1 MAKIDAFLKLAS
13 EQQCSDVHLAVG
25 APPML
30 RMNGEL
36 LPVKFR
42 ELGDT
47 ELESYAVEI
56 LTASQRERYA
66 AGEDLDFAYSAADV
80 GRFRVN
86 IFYKLGGIGI
96 TIRHIPDRVPAID
109 SLGLPPL
116 AEQLTHRRDGLVLV
130 TGGTGSGKSTTLA
143 SMLGEINQRDARN
156 VVTLED
162 PIEFVH
168 TSQQSQIIQREV
180 GTHVP
185 GFADGL
191 RSALRE
197 DPDVIL
203 IGELRDRETIE
214 LAMTAA
220 ETGHLVLATLHTT
233 SAVKSIDRIIDA
245 LPTEQREEI
254 KLFLAHNLQA
264 VISQQL
270 VRTADGGDRR
280 LFCETLVMTRAI
292 ANLIQ
297 QDKTFQI
304 PDQIRS
310 GAKHGMQQLDQ
321 VLLAAVQREEIDPDE
336 AYLKAADKKPFQ
348 QFVRNTALLPRSELA
363 G

>member
-1 MAKIDAFLKLAS
+1 MAKLDAFLKLAR
-13 EQQCSDVHLAVG
+13 EQKCSDVHLAVG

-30 RMNGEL
+30 RMNGDL

-56 LTASQRERYA
+56 LTESQREQYA
-66 AGEDLDFAYSAADV
+66 AGTDLDFAYAAPGV

-86 IFYKLGGIGI
+86 MFYKLGGIGI
-96 TIRHIPDRVPAID
+96 TIRHIPDEIPPLAD
-109 SLGLPPL
+109 LGLPPL

-130 TGGTGSGKSTTLA
+130 TGSSGSGKSTTLA
-143 SMLGEINQRDARN
+143 AMLAAINQRDARN

-168 TSQQSQIIQREV
+168 ASDRCQVIQREV

-185 GFADGL
+185 DFAAGL
-191 RSALRE
+191 RAALRE

-233 SAVKSIDRIIDA
+233 SAVKTVDRIIDA
-245 LPTEQREEI
+245 LPHEQREEV
-254 KLFLAHNLQA
+254 KLFLAQNLQA

-270 VRTADGGDRR
+270 VRTADGNARR
-280 LFCETLVMTRAI
+280 LFCETMVMTRAI

-304 PDQIRS
+304 ADQVRS
-310 GAKHGMQQLDQ
+310 GAKHGMQPLDLG
-321 VLLAAVQREEIDPDE
+321 LLEAVQNEEIDPDE
-336 AYLKAADKKPFQ
+336 AYLKANDKKPFQ
-348 QFVRNTALLPRSELA
+348 RFVRNTALLPRSELA